1 MDNLLPDNGPPADH
15 ALLYLGTAQGV
26 HILQFD
32 NQTKAWQPFG
42 HSLAGHD
49 ISALAWDTRRP
60 VLLLAGTATGDLFAS
75 TNGGLD
81 WKPAGISFPGQKI
94 WSITPD
100 YHCAAGAFYFGL
112 DGGHLFYT
120 SDSGATCTELTGLRA
135 LPDAPYWFGPFGPAI
150 FHSIIPVE
158 GQPGL
163 IYLGMSVVGI
173 LASADSGQNW
183 QDVTANIPR
192 VPHELPDG
200 PQLADIHKLALHPL
214 DPARLYA
221 TTHYGTFRS
230 DDGSRSWENISAGL
244 PFEMTR
250 PLALHPHDPDTVYVI
265 AHQDAPDADL
275 PIIRGPLLV
284 HRSRDGGRNWQALGT
299 GLPQQANCAVLR
311 EAFISH
317 AGEACNLYLGTNRG
331 QVFASYNEGEDWQTI
346 AEVGTSVRV
355 VRVSA

>member
-1 MDNLLPDNGPPADH
+1 MANFLPDKGLLTGR
-15 ALLYLGTAQGV
+15 ALLYLGTAKGI
-26 HILQFD
+26 HILQSD
-32 NQTKAWQPFG
+32 NRTKAWNLLS
-42 HSLAGHD
+42 HSLAEHD
-49 ISALAWDTRRP
+49 ISSLAWDTRAP
-60 VLLLAGTATGDLFAS
+60 GLVLAGTAAGALFVS

-81 WKPAGISFPGQKI
+81 WEAAGASFPGQKI

-100 YHCAAGAFYFGL
+100 YHRPAGAFYLGL
-112 DGGHLFYT
+112 SGGHLFYT
-120 SDSGATCTELTGLRA
+120 ADSGATSEELTALRA
-135 LPDAPYWFGPFGPAI
+135 TPDAPYWFGPFGPAI

-158 GQPGL
+158 SQPGL
-163 IYLGMSVVGI
+163 LYLGLSVVGI
-173 LASADSGQNW
+173 FVSADSGQSW

-192 VPHELPDG
+192 VPHEQPDG
-200 PQLADIHKLALHPL
+200 PHLADIHKLALHPL
-214 DPARLYA
+214 DPDRLYA

-230 DDGSRSWENISAGL
+230 DDGSKSWENVSAGL

-265 AHQDAPDADL
+265 AHEDAPDSDL

-299 GLPQQANCAVLR
+299 GLPQQANCSVLR

-317 AGEACNLYLGTNRG
+317 AGEGCNLYLGTNRG
-331 QVFASYNEGEDWQTI
+331 QVFASYNEGEDWQSI

-355 VRVSA
+355 VRVYS